1 MDLSKEEIEE
11 YKRIYKKVFGEEIS
25 NQEAYEQGCRLIR
38 LIKLVTPKEEK
49 TQEAQTNCK
58 IE

>member
-1 MDLSKEEIEE
+1 MDLSKEAIEE
-11 YKRIYKKVFGEEIS
+11 YKQIYKKKFGEEIS
-25 NQEAYEQGCRLIR
+25 DQEAYEQGCRLIR
-38 LIKLVTPKEEK
+38 LIKLVTPKDDK